1 MEMMLVIT
9 ASSIRQWL
17 NWRERYVVFD
27 NIFKF
32 FKKEEKSK
40 DLAKERLKLVL
51 IHDKANVSPQF
62 LEMVKGEIIKV
73 IKKYMEIDEEALDI
87 QLTKVK
93 SDEGDRIVPQLVANI
108 PIINV
113 KTDSVEAKEIVKE
126 TKKEVAIEEE
136 KEKEAKEKTVKA
148 TAKPKK
154 AVKK

>member
-1 MEMMLVIT
+1 
-9 ASSIRQWL
+9 
-17 NWRERYVVFD
+17 VFD

-32 FKKEEKSK
+32 FRKEEKSK

-87 QLTKVK
+87 QLTKIK

-108 PIINV
+108 PILNV
-113 KTDSVEAKEIVKE
+113 KTTDIEKLNVKVEN
-126 TKKEVAIEEE
+126 KKEEVLEESTNE
-136 KEKEAKEKTVKA
+136 KEVEKA
-148 TAKPKK
+148 QKPKSTSK
-154 AVKK
+154 KVVKK